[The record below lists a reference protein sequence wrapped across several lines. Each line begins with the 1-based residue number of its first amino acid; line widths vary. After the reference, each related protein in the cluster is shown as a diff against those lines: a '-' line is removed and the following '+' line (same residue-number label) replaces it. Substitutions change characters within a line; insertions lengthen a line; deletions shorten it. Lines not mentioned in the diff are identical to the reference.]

1 MDLELRHLR
10 ALCAISEAGSL
21 TRAAA
26 VLGTTQ
32 PALSAQL
39 QRIERLLGGPVFAR
53 GRSGCTVTAYGEY
66 VLVRARSILADTDRL
81 RHGPAGFG
89 RRAVR
94 LGGVSGPIL
103 VGLADRLGAALSG
116 VEVELHAEYSPRLLV
131 DLVGMGRLDL
141 AAVVDYPGYELQPT
155 PGVDWRI
162 VADEPVHV
170 ALGAD
175 HPLAARPELAL
186 ADLGA
191 EPWVLSPPDGAGWP
205 EYFHHVCHGLGFTP
219 RVPHEIGAM
228 RPLQELLARGLA
240 LSPCQATF
248 EPVAGV
254 VVRPLAG
261 EPLRMRHLV
270 AWNRHGPLAEHAE
283 QLPRWAAE
291 VYAASLRRLAR

>member
-1 MDLELRHLR
+1 MRHLR
-10 ALCAISEAGSL
+10 ALCTISAAGSL

-26 VLGTTQ
+26 TLGTTQ

-39 QRIERLLGGPVFAR
+39 QRIEKLLGGAVFTR
-53 GRSGCTVTAYGEY
+53 DRTGCVPTAYGEY
-66 VLVRARSILADTDRL
+66 VLVRARAILADTDRL

-103 VGLADRLGAALSG
+103 VGLADRLGTALSG
-116 VEVELHAEYSPRLLV
+116 VEIELHAEHSPRLLV

-141 AAVVDYPGYELQPT
+141 AAVVDYPGYELRPT

-162 VADEPVHV
+162 VADESVHV

-175 HPLAARPELAL
+175 HRLARCAALSL
-186 ADLGA
+186 ADLAA
-191 EPWVLSPPDGAGWP
+191 EPWVLPPPDGAGWP
-205 EYFHHVCHGLGFTP
+205 EYFHGVCHEFGFTP
-219 RVPHEIGAM
+219 RVPHEVGAL
-228 RPLQELLARGLA
+228 RPLPELLARGLA

-248 EPVAGV
+248 EPGGGV
-254 VVRPLAG
+254 VVRPLTG

-270 AWNRHGPLAEHAE
+270 AWNRHGPLAEYADR
-283 QLPRWAAE
+283 LPRWAAE
-291 VYAASLRRLAR
+291 VYAASLRRLGR